1 MKKSVI
7 KGNPNDIQKTANPN
21 SIVGDYH
28 THTDNSDGKDTV
40 EDMIR
45 AASNLGLQEIAIT
58 DHGHKKWFGGL
69 GPKKYSMVKAL
80 VEKSAAEHDI
90 KAYFGVEANVTGTNG
105 QIDVDVDDRAN
116 MDILLCGIHR
126 LVHSVNIKTLFTFF
140 IPNWFWGIIR
150 YTPKGRIRKNT
161 EVMKRVIAN
170 NNIDIWAHPN
180 RYFRL
185 DVVEVAKICADRGT
199 LVELNGKYISFRPVD
214 FERMAAIGAKF
225 IIGSDAHRTG
235 RIASVNKVFEFLKLC
250 DYKPDDIV
258 NIDGTFRRSKPKGIQ
273 LIDEQRINE
282 IPDVTKINNDKKQKK
297 LDKKKKG

>member
-1 MKKSVI
+1 MKKTVV
-7 KGNPNDIQKTANPN
+7 KENNNNIQKLNNLN
-21 SIVGDYH
+21 SIIGDYH

-45 AASNLGLQEIAIT
+45 TASNIGLQEIAIT
-58 DHGHKKWFGGL
+58 DHGHNKWFGGL
-69 GPKKYSMVKAL
+69 KPKKYSMVKAL
-80 VEKSAAEHDI
+80 VEKSAAEHNI
-90 KAYFGVEANVTGTNG
+90 KAYFGIEANVTGTNG
-105 QIDVDVDDRAN
+105 QIDVDIDDRAN
-116 MDILLCGIHR
+116 MDILLCGVHR
-126 LVHSVNIKTLFTFF
+126 LVHSANIKTLFTFF

-199 LVELNGKYISFRPVD
+199 LIELNGKHISFRPID
-214 FERMAAIGAKF
+214 FERMAAIDAKF

-250 DYKPDDIV
+250 DYNQDDIV
-258 NIDGTFRRSKPKGIQ
+258 NINGVFHRSKPKGIQ
-273 LIDEQRINE
+273 LIDEQPVID
-282 IPDVTKINNDKKQKK
+282 IPNKTKTKKEKKKQKRSK
-297 LDKKKKG
+297 